1 MFFLEVV
8 ITCNGQHL
16 YKGKRAN
23 FHSATN
29 PICPMGL
36 EYLPPFSLNIMV
48 NVGKYYGKC
57 QCKYAS
63 PMEYMEITKK
73 TSGFSKFGS
82 KV

>member
-1 MFFLEVV
+1 
-8 ITCNGQHL
+8 
-16 YKGKRAN
+16 
-23 FHSATN
+23 
-29 PICPMGL
+29 MGL

-82 KV
+82 KVWSDLQRIMTKRTFVGVPIHG